1 MKVPIVTNTG
11 ISGSTTVSD
20 SVFAAEV
27 NKQLLA
33 QAILVY
39 RSNGRQG
46 TSATK
51 TRSAV
56 NATTKKWFKQK
67 GTGNARHGAKSA
79 PIFVGGGRAHGPK
92 ANSNWSKGLTK
103 VLKRKA
109 LESALSAQSGITGK
123 TQEAAA
129 LLAPVAKA
137 GSRILVVVNEVPE
150 TTLRALKNLKKVI
163 TVPSYQLTA
172 LHVAQAQAIVF
183 TSAALA
189 DVEAR
194 INDKPMKTVK
204 NIKAAKAAIAGD
216 VKAKKSLETQEVVK
230 TQEAAKTQE
239 ATKTQEV
246 AKTKEVVIKAVKKTP
261 VKKTTVK
268 KTTVKKVKSTTK

>member
-67 GTGNARHGAKSA
+67 GTGNARHGAQSA

-92 ANSNWSKGLTK
+92 ANSNWSKGMTK

-109 LESALSAQSGITGK
+109 LNSALSAQSKLVFVSDHLNELTGK

-129 LLAPVAKA
+129 LLAPVAKTGA
-137 GSRILVVVNEVPE
+137 RILVVVHEAPE
-150 TTLRALKNLKKVI
+150 NTLRALKNLKKVL

-183 TSAALA
+183 TSAALT
-189 DVEAR
+189 DIEAR
-194 INDKPMKTVK
+194 IADKPMKAAKPLTAKVAADEKKSAAPKKVK
-204 NIKAAKAAIAGD
+204 TASKAAKIEKMSAA
-216 VKAKKSLETQEVVK
+216 KSTAKKTKS
-230 TQEAAKTQE
+230 
-239 ATKTQEV
+239 ATK
-246 AKTKEVVIKAVKKTP
+246 
-261 VKKTTVK
+261 
-268 KTTVKKVKSTTK
+268 

>member
-51 TRSAV
+51 TRSQV

-67 GTGNARHGAKSA
+67 GTGNARHGAQSA

-109 LESALSAQSGITGK
+109 LNSALSAQSKIVFMSDYLNELTGK

-137 GSRILVVVNEVPE
+137 GSRILVVVHEAPE
-150 TTLRALKNLKKVI
+150 STLRALKNLKKVL

-183 TSAALA
+183 TSAALT
-189 DVEAR
+189 DIEAR
-194 INDKPMKTVK
+194 IGDKPMKAAKPLVAKEPKSVKTVK
-204 NIKAAKAAIAGD
+204 AAPAEKKAAAPKRAKAVAKA
-216 VKAKKSLETQEVVK
+216 VTTKKVSAEKSTAKKAKP
-230 TQEAAKTQE
+230 
-239 ATKTQEV
+239 ATK
-246 AKTKEVVIKAVKKTP
+246 
-261 VKKTTVK
+261 
-268 KTTVKKVKSTTK
+268 

>member
-56 NATTKKWFKQK
+56 SATTKKWFKQK

-109 LESALSAQSGITGK
+109 LESALSAQSGIVFVSDYLNELTGK

-230 TQEAAKTQE
+230 TQEA
-239 ATKTQEV
+239 TKTQEV
-246 AKTKEVVIKAVKKTP
+246 AKTKEVVIKAVKKAP
-261 VKKTTVK
+261 VK